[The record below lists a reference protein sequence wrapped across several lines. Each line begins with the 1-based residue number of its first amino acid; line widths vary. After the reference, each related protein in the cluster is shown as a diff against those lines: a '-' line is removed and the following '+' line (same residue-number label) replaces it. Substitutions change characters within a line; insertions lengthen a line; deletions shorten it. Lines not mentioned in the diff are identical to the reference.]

1 MSLLLRI
8 NEELKESMRKRDA
21 ARTSALRLLKSAIQY
36 AELEKGRAAVPTD
49 SEVIAVI
56 AKEIRKREDSMEQ
69 YRRGR
74 RADLARQEEAEI
86 EILREF
92 LPEPLS
98 PEELESL
105 VRRTILD
112 AGATGKAQLGA
123 IIKAVLQQ
131 AGGRTDGRRIREVAD
146 RLLKA
151 QGS

>member
-1 MSLLLRI
+1 
-8 NEELKESMRKRDA
+8 
-21 ARTSALRLLKSAIQY
+21 
-36 AELEKGRAAVPTD
+36 
-49 SEVIAVI
+49 
-56 AKEIRKREDSMEQ
+56 MEQ